1 MTIDQELRDTWE
13 LSIRISERTRIA
25 LEQSEVLKKEQKAAN
40 DLAIVMVLLV
50 CTVFFGILAGAL
62 GAWIGT
68 LV

>member
-50 CTVFFGILAGAL
+50 CVTFLGILAGAL